1 MIPPLSERHVTSN
14 NVEGTMQRQSD
25 KNALR
30 RFNLALQLFDDEV
43 LTNTTN
49 NSFRY
54 RGHSGR
60 SGYSRER

>member
-1 MIPPLSERHVTSN
+1 
-14 NVEGTMQRQSD
+14 MQRQSD
-25 KNALR
+25 KNGLR

-60 SGYSRER
+60 SDYSRER